1 MNAVKHPLWRRLLS
15 SRTAPGRRS
24 QGPCKPCQ
32 CRTNRSAVKSQSEA
46 TATPAD
52 QGPFRLAG
60 MSKDASKSASCL
72 IPKPIRSPRHAIS
85 ALFSRWTPNLEPGRL
100 GWGKLPKPKRAAYNW
115 KKRSSLV
122 SRLVGPLKLTSRAR
136 TWIHG
141 SGARTSPTGR
151 RRKRPSSLVGLPRP
165 PALGRMAKMCTHHGR
180 HAVTKSCCC

>member
-1 MNAVKHPLWRRLLS
+1 MAPITELPNCTRQALTGSLQAVPVQNQSICCEVTIRGHGHPCRPGTVS
-15 SRTAPGRRS
+15 PGRHV
-24 QGPCKPCQ
+24 QGCQ
-32 CRTNRSAVKSQSEA
+32 QKCFLSHSEA
-46 TATPAD
+46 DTVSTACHKCTFP
-52 QGPFRLAG
+52 
-60 MSKDASKSASCL
+60 
-72 IPKPIRSPRHAIS
+72 
-85 ALFSRWTPNLEPGRL
+85 RWTPNLEPGRL

-151 RRKRPSSLVGLPRP
+151 RRKRPSSLMGLPRP